1 MKEVYEQVSG
11 IFDAVV
17 EKPGFELGRDGIKA
31 RMSFFDNYNLTFE
44 LWLGR
49 LVDTA
54 PRSLRDDWSFYSVH

>member
-1 MKEVYEQVSG
+1 
-11 IFDAVV
+11 
-17 EKPGFELGRDGIKA
+17 
-31 RMSFFDNYNLTFE
+31 MSFFDNYNLTFE